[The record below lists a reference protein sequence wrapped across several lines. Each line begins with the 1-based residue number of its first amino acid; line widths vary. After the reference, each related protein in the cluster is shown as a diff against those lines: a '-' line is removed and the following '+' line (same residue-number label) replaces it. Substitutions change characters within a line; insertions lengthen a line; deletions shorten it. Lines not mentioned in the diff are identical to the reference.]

1 MEFYLSGVRAAD
13 SLDGVKD
20 EQESRVAERRV
31 TISAYLCQCSSSC
44 KCTLLHATLCT

>member
-20 EQESRVAERRV
+20 EQESRVAERRG
-31 TISAYLCQCSSSC
+31 TISAYLCQCSSSR
-44 KCTLLHATLCT
+44 KCTLLHATL